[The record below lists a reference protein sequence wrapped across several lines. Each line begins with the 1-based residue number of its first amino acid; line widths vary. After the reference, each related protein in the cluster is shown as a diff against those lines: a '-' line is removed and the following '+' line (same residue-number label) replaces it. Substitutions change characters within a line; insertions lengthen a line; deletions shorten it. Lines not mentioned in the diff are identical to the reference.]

1 MLPELANEA
10 HTYLFLGAGQSS
22 LPLLPTDPTLIR
34 STPTLPSLGDLGS
47 WFKLPS
53 DSPKTSS
60 SVIAEG
66 IPPIS
71 TKLLERIQKWEF
83 VDLASLLA
91 GDQAPDEV
99 VAMAPSGQLLL
110 VSSSDRPQQR
120 KKKCISDIH
129 SWVQAFTIY
138 AAALSA
144 AESTTREETVGLFAH
159 MSTILQLARD
169 LGGNQW
175 IQYDK
180 VYREWAAA
188 KEIKVWGELN
198 LSIFGHCLASQYRA
212 PLLPPA
218 EKQFRPA
225 EGKKRATPYSRSQG
239 CRLWNFEGRCTR
251 PQCRFLH
258 SCYFCGGNHRG
269 DKCPSSS
276 GQSANGSRR

>member
-1 MLPELANEA
+1 
-10 HTYLFLGAGQSS
+10 
-22 LPLLPTDPTLIR
+22 
-34 STPTLPSLGDLGS
+34 
-47 WFKLPS
+47 
-53 DSPKTSS
+53 
-60 SVIAEG
+60 
-66 IPPIS
+66 
-71 TKLLERIQKWEF
+71 
-83 VDLASLLA
+83 
-91 GDQAPDEV
+91 
-99 VAMAPSGQLLL
+99 MAPSGQLLL
-110 VSSSDRPQQR
+110 VPSPDRTQPR
-120 KKKCISDIH
+120 KKKSISDIH

-144 AESTTREETVGLFAH
+144 ADSTTREETVGLFAH

-175 IQYDK
+175 LQYDK

-198 LSIFGHCLASQYRA
+198 LSIFGHCLASQHRA

-218 EKQFRPA
+218 EKEFRPA
-225 EGKKRATPYSRSQG
+225 EGKKRGTPYFRSQG

-269 DKCPSSS
+269 DNCPSSS
-276 GQSANGSRR
+276 GQSASRSRQ